1 MSEPEWLSRQALEL
15 LHDESL
21 VEHGGAGGLR
31 DSGLLDSALARTQ
44 NLFVYEG
51 VTDPF
56 LLAATYAF
64 GIAKNHPFVDGNK
77 RAAFMAAGLF
87 LRRNGVRLHADKA
100 EAAMVTLDLA
110 AGKITQSQFAKWLR
124 RNS

>member
-1 MSEPEWLSRQALEL
+1 MSEPAWLSRQALEL

-21 VEHGGAGGLR
+21 VEHGGGSGLR
-31 DSGLLDSALARTQ
+31 DSGMLDSALARAQ
-44 NLFVYEG
+44 NLL
-51 VTDPF
+51 DPF
-56 LLAATYAF
+56 LLAATSAF

-87 LRRNGVRLHADKA
+87 LRLNGVRLQADKA
-100 EAAMVTLDLA
+100 EAAMVTFDLA
-110 AGKITQSQFAKWLR
+110 AGKITQSQFAEWLR

>member
-21 VEHGGAGGLR
+21 VEHSGGGGLR
-31 DSGLLDSALARTQ
+31 DSGLLDSALARAQ
-44 NLFVYEG
+44 NLFAYEG

-87 LRRNGVRLHADKA
+87 LRLNGVRLRADKA
-100 EAAMVTLDLA
+100 EAAMVTFDLA
-110 AGKITQSQFAKWLR
+110 AGKITQSQFAEWLR